1 MRGSQD
7 VMGMNLAKMPNS
19 GKIEP
24 EEINSSRSPTH
35 LQTPFS
41 TGVYESEAIEIGR
54 VYRKQV
60 VTKEELLNKSM
71 DAIAGVLH
79 ISSEELNK
87 MSRKEME
94 TFIDSLN
101 LNFDEEEFDSSI
113 YAGEYMVEYVSFGG
127 GGVQGTPSGYETYAH
142 GWRVFC
148 VKLDNPS
155 IRVNF
160 YQTGSFTA
168 TIPDICPINQ

>member
-1 MRGSQD
+1 MILLLCS
-7 VMGMNLAKMPNS
+7 
-19 GKIEP
+19 IHHH
-24 EEINSSRSPTH
+24 SS
-35 LQTPFS
+35 LC
-41 TGVYESEAIEIGR
+41 
-54 VYRKQV
+54 
-60 VTKEELLNKSM
+60 LN
-71 DAIAGVLH
+71 IV
-79 ISSEELNK
+79 
-87 MSRKEME
+87 
-94 TFIDSLN
+94 
-101 LNFDEEEFDSSI
+101 

-127 GGVQGTPSGYETYAH
+127 GGLQGTPSGYETYAH